1 MNKEVN
7 VHIDALRNAL
17 RSEYDFEKAYFE
29 HQQESRGL
37 DRLIR
42 RGECWFPITIQEVG
56 HNAFGNTTVSL
67 RSLAPVEQHKE
78 VAPEDNEEE
87 TKFEYGTAVVFFREL
102 PDGKLHYMRW
112 SAQVSYLTSGRMV
125 VVLPNDLSY
134 ADIAGDQG
142 GRLGISLAFNERTY
156 QLQFEALKHL
166 EKAEKGPLFHLKEV
180 LIGSKQPE
188 FRSLPALGFN
198 WLNLSQEEAVNRVI
212 AAEDVMIV
220 HGPPGTGKT
229 TTLVEAIYETLRR
242 EPQVLVC
249 AQSNAAVDWIS
260 SQLLDRAVPV
270 LRIGNPTRVT
280 DRLLASTYE
289 RQFQDHPRYHELWAI
304 RRALQDKHNHQ
315 ERDRL
320 KERYNVLELEIRQSL
335 FQNAKVIACTLA
347 GAGHPLMQGQ
357 MFHSLFIDEAGQATE
372 PACWVAL
379 RHAQRVIMAGDHCQ
393 LPPTLMSQQ
402 AMHGPLA
409 VTLMERLA
417 TTRPSAVS
425 LLTVQ
430 YRMHPDIMQFSSE
443 WFYDGRLTAAPQL
456 SLRNALDFD
465 SALIWFDT
473 RKSGW
478 QEAEQTDGT
487 SRFNREEAKF
497 LVEQLE
503 AYVDMMAVRKIN
515 DQRIDFGVISPYQA
529 QIRLLRK
536 LISRSPKL
544 RPVRRWITVQTVDAF
559 QGQERDVILISL
571 VRANESG
578 QIGFLQDL
586 RRMNVAITRAR
597 HKVMI
602 AGDAAT
608 LCGLTPQTKGSKLSH
623 RFYRKLY
630 RHIGQVG
637 RIVEIESALPHEGIK
652 DNAPTP
658 SAEAENTSHEGETNT
673 NETE

>member
-1 MNKEVN
+1 MNKEID
-7 VHIDALRNAL
+7 VHIDALRTAL
-17 RSEYDFEKAYFE
+17 RAEYDFEKAYFE
-29 HQQESRGL
+29 QQQERRGL
-37 DRLIR
+37 ERLIR
-42 RGECWFPITIQEVG
+42 RGECWFPISIQEVG
-56 HNAFGNTTVSL
+56 HNAFGHTTVSL
-67 RSLAPVEQHKE
+67 RSLAPVEQQAE
-78 VAPEDNEEE
+78 VAPEDQEQE
-87 TKFEYGTAVVFFREL
+87 TKFEYGAAVVFFREAA
-102 PDGKLHYMRW
+102 DGHLHYMRW
-112 SAQVSYLTSGRMV
+112 SAQVAYLQGGRMV
-125 VVLPNDLSY
+125 VVLPNDLAY
-134 ADIAGDQG
+134 ADISGDQG
-142 GRLGISLAFNERTY
+142 GKLGISLAFNERTY

-166 EKAEKGPLFHLKEV
+166 QKAEKGPLFHLKEV
-180 LIGSKQPE
+180 LIGHKQPE
-188 FRSLPALGFN
+188 FRSLSPIGFN
-198 WLNLSQEEAVNRVI
+198 WLNLSQEEAVNRVLS
-212 AAEDVMIV
+212 ADDVMIV

-320 KERYNVLELEIRQSL
+320 RERYNALELEIRQEL

-402 AMHGPLA
+402 AMRGPLA
-409 VTLMERLA
+409 TTLMERIA

-430 YRMHPDIMQFSSE
+430 YRMHPDIMQFPSE
-443 WFYDGRLTAAPQL
+443 WFYGGRLTAAPQL
-456 SLRNALDFD
+456 GLRSALDFD

-473 RKSGW
+473 RKAGW

-487 SRFNREEAKF
+487 SRYNLSEARF

-529 QIRLLRK
+529 QIRLLRR
-536 LISRSPKL
+536 LISRSKKL
-544 RPVRRWITVQTVDAF
+544 KPVRRWITVQTVDAF

-571 VRANESG
+571 VRANSEG

-608 LCGLTPQTKGSKLSH
+608 LCGFTSGQQGTRLSH

-630 RHIGQVG
+630 QHIGKVG
-637 RIVEIESALPHEGIK
+637 RIVEVEAPNPQSLP
-652 DNAPTP
+652 PTG
-658 SAEAENTSHEGETNT
+658 AREENTEK
-673 NETE
+673 TEQ